1 MLLDSF
7 GPMYRSCGVCNI
19 NVQRTGEEL
28 EPSKRRRDLSRFE
41 DQSLAVGFPASSHPR
56 QPPSIELTLL

>member
-28 EPSKRRRDLSRFE
+28 EPANAAGSVRFE